1 MIKIIANVLIF
12 IGISLFG
19 FIGYEQYSAHQEK
32 EKMIQQIIQLQDKP
46 STPGQKENPSGKN
59 QQTNGIPQLEIPK
72 INLKESI
79 FEGTSEDILRVAVG
93 HLEQSGEL
101 GKIGDNFVVLGHRNY
116 ITGQYFSRLDELNS
130 GDEMT
135 ISTQNKVYFYRV
147 IQKKII
153 DPTDIKAIRP
163 IPNKS
168 LVTLITCHPKFSSK
182 QRLLVISELVKQV
195 PS

>member
-19 FIGYEQYSAHQEK
+19 FIGYEQYSAHKEK
-32 EKMIQQIIQLQDKP
+32 EKMIKQIVQLQDKP
-46 STPGQKENPSGKN
+46 STPELKENPSGKN
-59 QQTNGIPQLEIPK
+59 QQTNGIPQLEISK

-116 ITGQYFSRLDELNS
+116 ITGQYFSRLDELDR

>member
-32 EKMIQQIIQLQDKP
+32 VKMIQQIIQLQDKP
-46 STPGQKENPSGKN
+46 STPGLKENPSGKN
-59 QQTNGIPQLEIPK
+59 QKTNGIPQLEISK

-116 ITGQYFSRLDELNS
+116 ITGQYFSRLDELDS